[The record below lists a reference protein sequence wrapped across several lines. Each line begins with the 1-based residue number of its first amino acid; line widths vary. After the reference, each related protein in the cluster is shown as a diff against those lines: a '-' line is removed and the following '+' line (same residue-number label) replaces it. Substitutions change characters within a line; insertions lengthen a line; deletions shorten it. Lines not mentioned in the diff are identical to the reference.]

1 MAEIA
6 QDGGGGHKKG
16 GKVRSKKMSTR
27 IDFTPMVDLG
37 FLLITF
43 FMLTTTLAK
52 PQILALVMPEKDI
65 KKEDIEPVK
74 ESKVLTLLLSSKM
87 SPDGVP
93 TDKVYFYEGI
103 TDAKL
108 DSLVEGAYAA
118 EGLRQV
124 ILKKMDKVKAQFGQ
138 ETYKRKNKEGVEEE
152 HTDGSYI
159 NVIIKPTKDARYK
172 NLVDALDEMAICKV
186 RYYVILDVSPLEEEF
201 IKNPAGGLKFSVDE
215 QVDAATN

>member
-1 MAEIA
+1 MSEIA

-52 PQILALVMPEKDI
+52 PQIMALVMPDKDI
-65 KKEDIEPVK
+65 KKEDVEPVK
-74 ESKVLTLLLSSKM
+74 ESKVLTLLLGG
-87 SPDGVP
+87 D
-93 TDKVYFYEGI
+93 DKVYWYEGI

-108 DSLVEGAYAA
+108 DSTDYSA

-124 ILKKMDKVKAQFGQ
+124 ILNKMDKVREQFQ
-138 ETYKRKNKEGVEEE
+138 LETYKKKNKDGEEIE
-152 HTDGSYI
+152 YKDGSYI

-172 NLVDALDEMAICKV
+172 NLVDALDEMAITKV
-186 RYYVILDVSPLEEEF
+186 RYYVILDVSPLEEVF
-201 IKNPAGGLKFSVDE
+201 MKNPAGGLKFSVEE
-215 QVDAATN
+215 QVEAATK

>member
-6 QDGGGGHKKG
+6 QDSGGGKKG

-74 ESKVLTLLLSSKM
+74 ESKVLTLLLGA
-87 SPDGVP
+87 D
-93 TDKVYFYEGI
+93 DKVYWYEGI

-108 DSLVEGAYAA
+108 DSTDYSAEGA
-118 EGLRQV
+118 RDV
-124 ILKKMDKVKAQFGQ
+124 ILKKMDKVKEQFGLVD
-138 ETYKRKNKEGVEEE
+138 YKKKNKEGVEE
-152 HTDGSYI
+152 DLQGSYI
-159 NVIIKPTKDARYK
+159 NVIIKPMKTARYK

-215 QVDAATN
+215 QVEAATK

>member
-52 PQILALVMPEKDI
+52 PQILALVMPDKDI
-65 KKEDIEPVK
+65 KIEDTEPVK
-74 ESKVLTLLLSSKM
+74 ESKVLTLLL
-87 SPDGVP
+87 GGN
-93 TDKVYFYEGI
+93 DKVYWYEGI

-108 DSLVEGAYAA
+108 DSTDYSA
-118 EGLRQV
+118 EGLRKV
-124 ILKKMDKVKAQFGQ
+124 ILNKMDKVKGLFGQ
-138 ETYKRKNKEGVEEE
+138 ETFKRKNKEGVEEE
-152 HTDGSYI
+152 FTDGSFA

-186 RYYVILDVSPLEEEF
+186 RYYVILDVSKLEEEF
-201 IKNPAGGLKFSVDE
+201 IKNPAAGLNFSAEE
-215 QVDAATN
+215 QLEAATK

>member
-52 PQILALVMPEKDI
+52 PNIMALVMPEKDI
-65 KKEDIEPVK
+65 KKEDVEPVK
-74 ESKVLTLLLSSKM
+74 ESKVLTLLL
-87 SPDGVP
+87 GGN
-93 TDKVYFYEGI
+93 DKVYYYEGI

-108 DSLVEGAYAA
+108 DSTDFSA
-118 EGLRQV
+118 EGLRKV
-124 ILKKMDKVKAQFGQ
+124 ILDKMDKVKGQFGT
-138 ETYKRKNKEGVEEE
+138 ETYKKKNKEGVEEE
-152 HTDGSYI
+152 RTDGSFI
-159 NVIIKPTKDARYK
+159 NVLIKPTKDSRYK

-186 RYYVILDVSPLEEEF
+186 RYYVILDVSELEEKF
-201 IKNPAGGLKFSVDE
+201 IKDPASGLKFNVDE
-215 QVDAATN
+215 QVEAATK

>member
-52 PQILALVMPEKDI
+52 PQIMALVMPEKDVDQEDL
-65 KKEDIEPVK
+65 KKVK
-74 ESKVLTLLLSSKM
+74 EAKVLTLIL
-87 SPDGVP
+87 GAN
-93 TDKVYFYEGI
+93 DKVYWYAGI

-108 DSLVEGAYAA
+108 DSTDYSA
-118 EGLRQV
+118 EGVRQT
-124 ILKKMDKVKAQFGQ
+124 ILKQMDVVKAQFG
-138 ETYKRKNKEGVEEE
+138 EEPYKKKNKEGVEEE
-152 HTDGSYI
+152 HKDGSFI
-159 NVIIKPTKDARYK
+159 NVVIKPTKDSRYK

-186 RYYVILDVSPLEEEF
+186 RYYVILPVSTLEEEF
-201 IKNPAGGLKFSVDE
+201 IKNPAAGLKFSVE
-215 QVDAATN
+215 AQVEAAIK

>member
-52 PQILALVMPEKDI
+52 PNIMALVMPEKDI
-65 KKEDIEPVK
+65 KKEDVEPVK
-74 ESKVLTLLLSSKM
+74 ESKVLTLLL
-87 SPDGVP
+87 GGN
-93 TDKVYFYEGI
+93 DKVYYYEGI

-108 DSLVEGAYAA
+108 DSTDFSA
-118 EGLRQV
+118 EGLRTV
-124 ILKKMDKVKAQFGQ
+124 ILNKMDKVKTQFGT
-138 ETYKRKNKEGVEEE
+138 ETFKKKNKEGVEEE
-152 HTDGSYI
+152 RTDGSYI
-159 NVIIKPTKDARYK
+159 NVLIKPTKDSRYK

-186 RYYVILDVSPLEEEF
+186 RYYVILDVSELEEKF
-201 IKNPAGGLKFSVDE
+201 IKDPASGLKFNVDE
-215 QVDAATN
+215 QVEAATK

>member
-27 IDFTPMVDLG
+27 VDFTPMVDLG

-52 PQILALVMPEKDI
+52 PNIMALVMPEKDI
-65 KKEDIEPVK
+65 KKEDVEPVK
-74 ESKVLTLLLSSKM
+74 ESKVLTLLL
-87 SPDGVP
+87 GGN
-93 TDKVYFYEGI
+93 DKVYWYEGI

-108 DSLVEGAYAA
+108 DSTDYSA

-124 ILKKMDKVKAQFGQ
+124 ILNKMDKVKAQFGT
-138 ETYKRKNKEGVEEE
+138 ETYKKKNKEGVEEE
-152 HTDGSYI
+152 RTDGSYI
-159 NVIIKPTKDARYK
+159 NVLIKPTKDSRYK

-186 RYYVILDVSPLEEEF
+186 RYYVILDVSELEEKF
-201 IKNPAGGLKFSVDE
+201 IKDPASGLKFNVDE
-215 QVDAATN
+215 QVEAATK